1 MLRRLFLLL
10 FIIFVGLNTQAA
22 NSFSSMEIEEPLVIR
37 EPQGILTREF
47 TYDARARV
55 SYFVDNKTLKAVT
68 SYNDWTIGET
78 VALES
83 QTPGVGI
90 IAFVEITGIQ
100 NKQDGTFELT
110 GELLRQ
116 SRLNFV
122 QAGDQLMHLDLST
135 TNERY
140 LGTTDLMVKDSGANI
155 SPKYKPLYNQGFA
168 IGDTAQTL
176 WEREFI
182 VTFYGQIDYGLK
194 KWLSVGTILTADLVG
209 AWNAWGKAK
218 VYESYSNVVSVGL
231 KYGSTDGVQQVKSER
246 LLNLNI
252 FWDSI
257 SSESVIGHT
266 TLSLALVTYNEDDS
280 AIVRTLGGSSLRTG
294 YEVILD
300 NWDRVLLGPIY
311 NFSNNTVGGYLSY
324 MKIWDRFHVSATL
337 NSVDVSN
344 LVVSDQGYYGTV
356 DAYWRF

>member
-1 MLRRLFLLL
+1 MFLHFLLR
-10 FIIFVGLNTQAA
+10 IFFVLSGAPLWGA
-22 NSFSSMEIEEPLVIR
+22 SSAMEFEEPLTLR
-37 EPQGILTREF
+37 TPQGIITKEF
-47 TYDARARV
+47 TYDARARI
-55 SYFVDNKTLKAVT
+55 SYFVDNKTLKAT
-68 SYNDWTIGET
+68 TQYNDWTIGEV

-90 IAFVEITGIQ
+90 IAFVEIAGIE
-100 NKQDGTFELT
+100 NKQDGTYELT

-116 SRLNFV
+116 SRLNFI
-122 QAGDQLMHLDLST
+122 QTGDQLMHLDLSSD
-135 TNERY
+135 NERY
-140 LGTTDLMVKDSGANI
+140 LGTTDLIVKDSGVQI
-155 SPKYKPLYNQGFA
+155 SAKYKPLYTQGLS

-176 WEREFI
+176 WEKEFI
-182 VTFYGQIDYGLK
+182 ITWYGQIDYGLK

-231 KYGSTDGVQQVKSER
+231 KYGSTDSLQGVDSYR

-257 SSESVIGHT
+257 SSESVISHT
-266 TLSLALVTYNEDDS
+266 TLTLALVTYNEDDS
-280 AIVRTLGGSSLRTG
+280 TIIKTLGGSSLRTG

-300 NWDRVLLGPIY
+300 NWDRVLIGPVY
-311 NFSNNTVGGYLSY
+311 NFANNSVGGYLSY
-324 MKIWDRFHVSATL
+324 MKIWDKFHLGVTL
-337 NSVDVSN
+337 NSTDVSN
-344 LVVSDQGYYGTV
+344 FHISEDGYYGSF